1 MGVNGEGV
9 EQSIVRGY
17 TMLGVAG
24 GMGSEHACGLL
35 GEVNAEGRHGFDKD
49 PQEATKW
56 YREMQTCT
64 RCTSSEEFREQ
75 AAAWLREQAEA
86 GDADAVGDLGFSYRD
101 GMRGLQKDAS
111 FMWLKRA
118 ADRKD
123 VDALTVCG
131 VSYVNGE

>member
-1 MGVNGEGV
+1 MWLKRAADRKDVDALTVCGVSYVNGEGV

-49 PQEATKW
+49 PQEATRW
-56 YREMQTCT
+56 YREMLNPKCN

-75 AAAWLREQAEA
+75 AAAWLR
-86 GDADAVGDLGFSYRD
+86 DHP
-101 GMRGLQKDAS
+101 
-111 FMWLKRA
+111 
-118 ADRKD
+118 
-123 VDALTVCG
+123 
-131 VSYVNGE
+131 